1 MKLKKS
7 YLHVCTYMLKI
18 KVYLDTNEQIKKNIK
33 NINIQKSNHY
43 YADVEREGY
52 SVYIVLKVYTLFQ
65 YFWIT

>member
-1 MKLKKS
+1 
-7 YLHVCTYMLKI
+7 MLKI
-18 KVYLDTNEQIKKNIK
+18 KVYLDTNEQIKR

-65 YFWIT
+65 YFSITEKIRLCNKVFKVRVS